1 MLIIIFLEL
10 GKSEAMNLMQNI
22 DLAEKVKHHKN
33 ILKINIKNNS
43 WSCKFTENFNLNKK
57 VESYKLEK
65 VCMKL
70 EIMYKNG
77 KNNYKIW

>member
-1 MLIIIFLEL
+1 
-10 GKSEAMNLMQNI
+10 MNLMQNI

-33 ILKINIKNNS
+33 IFKKNIKNNS
-43 WSCKFTENFNLNKK
+43 WSCKFTENFNLSKK

-70 EIMYKNG
+70 ESIYKNG

>member
-33 ILKINIKNNS
+33 ILKINIKNDS

>member
-43 WSCKFTENFNLNKK
+43 WSCKFTENFNLSKK

-70 EIMYKNG
+70 ESIYKNG

>member
-33 ILKINIKNNS
+33 VLKINIKNNS
-43 WSCKFTENFNLNKK
+43 
-57 VESYKLEK
+57 
-65 VCMKL
+65 
-70 EIMYKNG
+70 
-77 KNNYKIW
+77 

>member
-33 ILKINIKNNS
+33 IFKKNIKIILEAVNLLKILI
-43 WSCKFTENFNLNKK
+43 
-57 VESYKLEK
+57 
-65 VCMKL
+65 
-70 EIMYKNG
+70 
-77 KNNYKIW
+77 